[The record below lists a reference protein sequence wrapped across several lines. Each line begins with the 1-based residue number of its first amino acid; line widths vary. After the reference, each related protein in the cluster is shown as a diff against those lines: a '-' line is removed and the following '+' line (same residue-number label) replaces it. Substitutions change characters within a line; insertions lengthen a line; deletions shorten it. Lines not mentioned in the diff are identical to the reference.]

1 MFKKILIANRG
12 EIAVRV
18 IRACKELGIATVAVY
33 SEVDRASLH
42 VRVADE
48 AYCIGPAPASQS
60 YLNAEKIIE
69 VAKIAK
75 VDAIH
80 PGYGFLSENANFV
93 ELCINNNI
101 VFIGPNPQAIR
112 IMSNKITSRV
122 AVARRNVPLVPGMKE
137 NLHDEKHCLE
147 WADKIGYPL
156 MLKAA
161 AGGGGKGMC
170 KVEGPNELLDAFRF
184 TKSEASKFFN
194 DDAVYMERYIENPR
208 HIEIQVLGDRYGS
221 IIHVGERECS
231 IQRRHQKII
240 EEAPSP
246 IVDGKMRQRMGEA
259 ALNVARTVNY
269 DSVGTVEFIV
279 SGTSK
284 EFFFLEMHTCLQ
296 VEHPVTE
303 MVTGIDLCKEMI
315 HVAAGQELTIKQQDV
330 QIRGH
335 AIECRIFAEDP
346 DNNFLPTPGKIVGLR
361 IPGGP
366 GVRDESGMY
375 SGFEVPID
383 YDPLISKLV
392 VVGRDRKDAIAR
404 CRRALSEYLVK
415 GIKTT
420 IPFHARVMLD
430 EHFISG
436 DFDTNYIDSSFNI
449 KEAERER
456 PYENVAIIGAAIKAF
471 RLNQKNSRRTMSANE
486 DSGRRN
492 PWKLSG
498 RIRSLNNR

>member
-1 MFKKILIANRG
+1 MFKKVLIANRG

-18 IRACKELGIATVAVY
+18 VRACKELGIATVAVY
-33 SEVDRASLH
+33 SDVDRAGLH

-48 AYCIGPAPASQS
+48 AYCIGPAPSSLS
-60 YLNAEKIIE
+60 YLNSDKIIE
-69 VAKIAK
+69 VARIAK

-80 PGYGFLSENANFV
+80 PGYGFLSENAEFA
-93 ELCINNNI
+93 ELCVKNDII
-101 VFIGPNPQAIR
+101 FIGPNPQSIR
-112 IMSNKITSRV
+112 IMGNKTTSRV
-122 AVARRNVPLVPGMKE
+122 AVAERNVPLVPGMKE
-137 NLHDEKHCLE
+137 NLRNEKHCQE

-161 AGGGGKGMC
+161 AGGGGKGMR
-170 KVEGPNELLDAFRF
+170 KVDGPDELMDAFRA
-184 TKSEASKFFN
+184 TKSEAGKFFK

-208 HIEIQVLGDRYGS
+208 HIEIQVLGDKYGNM
-221 IIHVGERECS
+221 IHLGERECS
-231 IQRRHQKII
+231 IQRRHQKVI

-246 IVDGKMRQRMGEA
+246 IVDGEMRQRMGEA
-259 ALNVARTVNY
+259 ALIVARTVDY

-279 SGTSK
+279 SGKSR
-284 EFFFLEMHTCLQ
+284 EFFFLEMNTRLQ

-315 HVAAGQELTIKQQDV
+315 RIAAGQKLSIKQEDV

-346 DNNFLPTPGKIVGLR
+346 DNDFLPTPGKIVGLR

-375 SGFEVPID
+375 EGFEVPVE

-392 VVGRDRKDAIAR
+392 VAGRDRQNAIAR
-404 CRRALSEYLVK
+404 CCRALSEYIVT

-420 IPFHARVMLD
+420 IPFHVRVMQN

-436 DFDTNYIDSSFNI
+436 DFDTNFIDKRFNN
-449 KEAERER
+449 EDAERER
-456 PYENVAIIGAAIKAF
+456 PYEKVAVIAAAIKAF
-471 RLNQKNSRRTMSANE
+471 RFDQKKSRGVMAANE
-486 DSGRRN
+486 TGGGVN